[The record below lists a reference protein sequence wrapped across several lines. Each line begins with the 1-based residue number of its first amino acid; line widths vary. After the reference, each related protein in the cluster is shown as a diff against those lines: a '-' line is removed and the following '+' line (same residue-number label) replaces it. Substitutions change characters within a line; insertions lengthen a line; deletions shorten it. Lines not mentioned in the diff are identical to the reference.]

1 MLHKTNGIVLHT
13 TKFNDKMLLVHVLT
27 EEFGRVTYG
36 IAPGSSRK
44 GSRKSAFF
52 QPFSI
57 LEMEVEHKAGR
68 DIHRIKECK
77 PRFPLTNIQFE
88 PVKISV
94 SLFLAGFLSRTLK
107 DRYPNKLLF
116 DFVSDSIRI
125 LDLSTKGIA
134 NFHLVFLF
142 KLTRFLGFYPNTEQA
157 SSDTCF
163 DMMNGVF
170 VSERPFHAHYLLPA
184 DTRVFQLLM
193 RMNYENM
200 HLFSFSRKDRVAV
213 IERIIEYYRLHLTEF
228 SASDSLEILKEL
240 FD

>member
-1 MLHKTNGIVLHT
+1 
-13 TKFNDKMLLVHVLT
+13 MLLVHILT

-52 QPFSI
+52 RPFSI
-57 LEMEVEHKAGR
+57 LEMEVEHKSGR

-77 PRFPLTNIQFE
+77 PGHPLTNISVD

-94 SLFLAGFLSRTLK
+94 SLFLAGFLYKTLK
-107 DRYPNKLLF
+107 DTSPNKLLF
-116 DFVSDSIRI
+116 EFVSDSVRI
-125 LDLSTKGIA
+125 LDLSTKGVA
-134 NFHLVFLF
+134 NFHLVFLI
-142 KLTRFLGFYPNTEQA
+142 KLTRFLGFYPNTDNA
-157 SSDTCF
+157 SVDAYF

-184 DTRVFQLLM
+184 DSRFFRLLT
-193 RMNYENM
+193 RMNYGNM
-200 HLFSFSRKDRVAV
+200 HLFALSRTDRVNI
-213 IERIIEYYRLHLTEF
+213 IERIIEYYRLHLVEF
-228 SASDSLEILKEL
+228 STGDSLGVLKEL